1 MHLVRNG
8 HIYIYIYDNDL
19 MTCIIITDRLR
30 RRERGAGGG
39 DHKSNLFYYDH
50 EHPFLPILMMRFSI
64 V

>member
-1 MHLVRNG
+1 
-8 HIYIYIYDNDL
+8 